1 MVLLSNKEWEGGGY
15 VSSLFKHQLWGV
27 MTVKPAY
34 VCRFRQA
41 SLACL
46 ILATFLAI
54 LGPNMALE
62 DYFCRRELKLLNLSA
77 DS

>member
-1 MVLLSNKEWEGGGY
+1 MVLLSDKEWEGGGY
-15 VSSLFKHQLWGV
+15 VSSLFKDQLAGT

-34 VCRFRQA
+34 VCKFRQA

-62 DYFCRRELKLLNLSA
+62 DYFCSRGLNC
-77 DS
+77 